1 VDREHLDHYGTMERL
16 CETFLDFI
24 NKVPFYGLSVLCADD
39 PNLAGLLPR
48 VTKRYQ
54 TYGLTPS
61 ADFVGTDVQL
71 HTGVAEFSA
80 RLRGEPLGRFKVAM
94 PGIHNVRNA
103 LAAIAVGLELGVTR
117 QHIDQALAGF
127 RGVERR
133 FQVLGEKGGVLVVD
147 DYGHHPTEI
156 KATLAAA
163 KNGWGRRLVV
173 LFQPHR
179 FTRTK
184 DLLEEFPA
192 AFKLAD
198 HLFLTDIYP
207 AGEAPIP
214 GATGE
219 RLAEVIRRAGTP
231 PLTYVPRKDQLVEAV
246 LPVLKPGDV
255 VVALGAG
262 DIGQIGRALF
272 ERLG

>member
-1 VDREHLDHYGTMERL
+1 M
-16 CETFLDFI
+16 
-24 NKVPFYGLSVLCADD
+24 
-39 PNLAGLLPR
+39 
-48 VTKRYQ
+48 
-54 TYGLTPS
+54 YGLTPS
-61 ADFVGTDVQL
+61 ADLVGEDVQL
-71 HTGVAEFSA
+71 HVGVAAFSA
-80 RLRGEPLGRFKVAM
+80 RLHGEPLGRFKVAM

-103 LAAIAVGLELGVTR
+103 LAAIAVGLELGVTLP
-117 QHIDQALAGF
+117 HIDQALAGF
-127 RGVERR
+127 KGVERR

-147 DYGHHPTEI
+147 DYGPRPTEI
-156 KATLAAA
+156 KGARAAA

-192 AFKLAD
+192 AFKQAD

-214 GATGE
+214 GVTGE
-219 RLAEVIRRAGTP
+219 RLAEVIRRVGTP

-262 DIGQIGRALF
+262 GGGQIGRALF
-272 ERLG
+272 GRLGGGEGSACGEIRPPRPGGKA